1 MGINYNKLHMYAFYL
16 RRKRFTSE
24 RIPAEQL
31 RKLLHNISRNTR
43 EETSAY

>member
-24 RIPAEQL
+24 RIPTEQQ
-31 RKLLHNISRNTR
+31 
-43 EETSAY
+43 